1 MSVLRAL
8 TPREASIF
16 ACVTDTIVA
25 PAPVLPAVSRTDAV
39 MSFDRWLSLSPRI
52 NRLGLRMLLYAVEI
66 APRLIGSPARLRRL
80 TEHERGKALERA
92 QRSGSVGAGL
102 TKLLEGLAFL
112 SYYGDEDVMRVLG
125 YDAASNVARARELR
139 AREGRP

>member
-1 MSVLRAL
+1 LSGLRAL

-25 PAPVLPAVSRTDAV
+25 PEPVLPAVSRTDAV
-39 MSFDRWLSLSPRI
+39 MSFDRWLSLSPRL
-52 NRLGLRMLLYAVEI
+52 NRFGLRALLYAVEI
-66 APRLIGSPARLRRL
+66 APRLLGSPSRLRRL
-80 TEHERGKALERA
+80 SGSQRGEALERA

-112 SYYGDEDVMRVLG
+112 SYYGDEDVMKRLG
-125 YDAASNVARARELR
+125 YDADSNVARARELR
-139 AREGRP
+139 SREGRP

>member
-1 MSVLRAL
+1 
-8 TPREASIF
+8 
-16 ACVTDTIVA
+16 VTDTIVA

-52 NRLGLRMLLYAVEI
+52 NRLGLRTLLYAVEI
-66 APRLIGSPARLRRL
+66 APRLLGSPARLRRL
-80 TEHERGKALERA
+80 TEYERGKALERA